1 MPSTVIQH
9 HARLL
14 DDVRSL
20 VRSGHGAIVTFGSPT
35 GTVLELAGPK
45 GMHPG
50 GELCAAPVPTVRLWA
65 TWGDVPLAVAA
76 ANQDFP
82 AGLATVAEHAG
93 PLVGGD
99 LPALLAL
106 LAAVREVT
114 DGMRF
119 RVPTVGDAVIEE
131 GVPTAAAWASCL
143 PLGALQAAIVKA
155 SILRRA
161 A

>member
-1 MPSTVIQH
+1 MPSILAPH
-9 HARLL
+9 HARIL
-14 DDVRSL
+14 DDIRGT
-20 VRSGHGAIVTFGSPT
+20 VRSGHGAIITFGSPT

-50 GELCAAPVPTVRLWA
+50 GELCAAPVPTIRLWA

-82 AGLATVAEHAG
+82 AGLAAVADRAG
-93 PLVGGD
+93 PLVGDD

-114 DGMRF
+114 EGMRF
-119 RVPTVGDAVIEE
+119 RVPTVGDDVTEE
-131 GVPTAAAWASCL
+131 GVPSAAGWASCL
-143 PLGALQAAIVKA
+143 PLGALQAAIAKA
-155 SILRRA
+155 STLRRA